1 MNDLKNAV
9 PCASSY
15 MLFDPKD
22 DVMKNNLAYYQFHK
36 KQWGLTDEDFLPR
49 SVRSAE
55 AHKVAII
62 HSLSPKSGFTLA
74 TQLITCLSFSV
85 KLFLC
90 S

>member
-1 MNDLKNAV
+1 MKDLKNAV

-49 SVRSAE
+49 SVRSR
-55 AHKVAII
+55 
-62 HSLSPKSGFTLA
+62 
-74 TQLITCLSFSV
+74 
-85 KLFLC
+85 
-90 S
+90 

>member
-1 MNDLKNAV
+1 MYKSFHPVFPVKDLKNAV

-49 SVRSAE
+49 SVRSR
-55 AHKVAII
+55 
-62 HSLSPKSGFTLA
+62 
-74 TQLITCLSFSV
+74 
-85 KLFLC
+85 
-90 S
+90 